1 LIYQYPH
8 MHNPSKFDIAIA
20 YRIYPGVSKTPFVYP
35 DNKLKLTEVGIQTIN
50 QSLGDLKA
58 KFFILLDNC
67 PEEYEHMISV
77 HLQSHSVTFIKYN
90 GIGNLPTFGKQI
102 EILLSQ
108 TDSEII
114 MFAEDDYVYRKNE
127 LEKAVHLIKNNP
139 EIEFV
144 TPYDH
149 LDSYILPI
157 HTKYKYEIL
166 AKEDL
171 HWRTS
176 ASTCLTFL
184 TTRKSLKQTEKVFR
198 SYCKGNWDS
207 SLWFALTKFN
217 VLNPASLFL
226 IFLDLFLFK
235 TVLKSWL
242 FNPGQILFGK
252 KFKLWQSIPSIA
264 THMEKISLAPAVD
277 WEKVVSDSKN

>member
-1 LIYQYPH
+1 
-8 MHNPSKFDIAIA
+8 MAGTNTFDIAIA
-20 YRIYPGVSKTPFVYP
+20 YRIYPGVSKQPFVHP

-50 QSLGDLKA
+50 QSLRGLKA
-58 KFFILLDNC
+58 RFFILLDNC
-67 PEEYEHMISV
+67 PEEYERMISS
-77 HLQSHSVTFIKYN
+77 HLKSHQITFLKYN
-90 GIGNLPTFGKQI
+90 GIGNLSTFGKQI

-108 TDSEII
+108 TDSEVI
-114 MFAEDDYVYRKNE
+114 MFAEDDYVYRRNE
-127 LEKAVHLIKNNP
+127 LEKAVRLLRNNP

-157 HTKYKYEIL
+157 HTKYKYEII

-184 TTRKSLKQTEKVFR
+184 TTKETLRRTENVFR

-226 IFLDLFLFK
+226 IFQDIFLFK
-235 TVLKSWL
+235 TVLKSWI
-242 FNPGQILFGK
+242 FNPGQILFGRK
-252 KFKLWQSIPSIA
+252 YKLLQSIPSIA
-264 THMEKISLAPAVD
+264 THMEKISLAPSID
-277 WEKVVSDSKN
+277 WVKVVNDSNN